1 MKYGT
6 VPRLSF
12 LRRMIN
18 KWMTEFYGEDWF
30 NISSLDHPMDHPGVY
45 ELSLG
50 EKDHEKFSEAQSLG
64 FELVET
70 QVGFKTKIEK
80 VNFLDTASRYV
91 RMSKDND
98 LASILDITKK
108 CFLDN
113 PKFTSRFKNKNFF
126 TKDHFIKY
134 YNLSIT
140 NYFNKDNS
148 YTSVIEKEGKV
159 VGYYM
164 IIKEDNNCY
173 RGIMTGVLPE
183 ERGKGLHITLQNRCF
198 SEFDVPFYT
207 INRTQINNLNVLNS
221 HIKEKRKLTDIKF
234 IFLKRINYAN

>member
-6 VPRLSF
+6 VLLQNF
-12 LRRMIN
+12 IRRMIN
-18 KWMTEFYGEDWF
+18 EWMTNFYGEDWF
-30 NISSLDHPMDHPGVY
+30 NISSLDHPMTKPGIY
-45 ELSLG
+45 ELSLA
-50 EKDHEKFSEAQSLG
+50 EKDHDKFSEAQRLG

-70 QVGFKTKIEK
+70 QVGFKTKIEE
-80 VNFLDTASRYV
+80 VNLVDTDSHYV
-91 RMSKDND
+91 RMAKDSD
-98 LASILDITKK
+98 LEEILHITTK

-126 TKDHFIKY
+126 TKEHFIKY

-140 NYFNKDNS
+140 NYFSKKNS
-148 YTSVIEKEGKV
+148 YTSVVEKEGKV

-164 IIKEDNNCY
+164 IIDEGDNCY

-183 ERGKGLHITLQNRCF
+183 ERGKGLHITLQNKCF
-198 SEFDVPFYT
+198 KEFDLPFYT

-234 IFLKRINYAN
+234 IFLKRISYAN